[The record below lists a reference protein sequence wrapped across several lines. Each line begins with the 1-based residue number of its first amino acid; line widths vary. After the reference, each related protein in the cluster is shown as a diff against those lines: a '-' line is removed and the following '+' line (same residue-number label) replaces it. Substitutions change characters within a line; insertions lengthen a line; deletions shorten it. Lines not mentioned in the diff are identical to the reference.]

1 MLHRPLYR
9 LMGRFLKRH
18 DRRLLSSKIL
28 LQESFDYSIQSAA
41 FANSRSILFACTIH
55 PENPQSSQENI
66 PYLDSIIKSIQTIK
80 SLSNAQNIPS
90 IYVPSDGLVHFI
102 KHVLPHVTDS
112 FILVTGD
119 SDLPINHIS
128 LGDHLDSLLSHP
140 KLTKWFSQNRDFDH
154 PKLQSLPIGINLH
167 NLWSNPLEWGGGF
180 ILPALQ
186 ELELKTISECAPSF
200 ANRELKIFCNWHFS
214 IDRADRQDCFARIDK
229 SLCFFQSNPLP
240 MSETWKLQSQYQFVL
255 SPHGAGLDCHR
266 TWEALLLGCIP
277 IVKKAKLNDLFVDL
291 PVITV
296 EDWSEINS
304 AFLKKIAEEIALKN
318 INQEKLFMR
327 YWKAQIN
334 VGTL

>member
-1 MLHRPLYR
+1 
-9 LMGRFLKRH
+9 
-18 DRRLLSSKIL
+18 
-28 LQESFDYSIQSAA
+28 
-41 FANSRSILFACTIH
+41 
-55 PENPQSSQENI
+55 
-66 PYLDSIIKSIQTIK
+66 
-80 SLSNAQNIPS
+80 
-90 IYVPSDGLVHFI
+90 
-102 KHVLPHVTDS
+102 
-112 FILVTGD
+112 
-119 SDLPINHIS
+119 
-128 LGDHLDSLLSHP
+128 
-140 KLTKWFSQNRDFDH
+140 
-154 PKLQSLPIGINLH
+154 
-167 NLWSNPLEWGGGF
+167 
-180 ILPALQ
+180 
-186 ELELKTISECAPSF
+186 
-200 ANRELKIFCNWHFS
+200 
-214 IDRADRQDCFARIDK
+214 
-229 SLCFFQSNPLP
+229 